1 MITLQFLA
9 SCMLLIVH
17 LAETL
22 LAC

>member
-1 MITLQFLA
+1 MITLQWLA